1 MAAGQR
7 WAGLGAL
14 GGNGIASVRRCC
26 VYAGQLCIGAG
37 GGRRPVDGT
46 SGFCKHRCAV
56 AAPLLGKHPFQKGT
70 SYVCIWIWF
79 KMFSFFFFFC
89 KLRICRITKKKKNNN
104 QKMHW
109 SIQHRK
115 KGKTHTHT
123 ARIIMQSKET
133 QVAFSG
139 ACQMHTSV
147 HSDLVRLREVQF
159 IPHAPRRQ
167 PRWVDRANSECTG
180 WSESKSNTR
189 VQSTHLDI
197 LRIQPRGHQS

>member
-14 GGNGIASVRRCC
+14 GGNGIASVRAAVFMQGSC
-26 VYAGQLCIGAG
+26 VSALAAAG
-37 GGRRPVDGT
+37 RPVDGT

-79 KMFSFFFFFC
+79 KMFSLFFFFC
-89 KLRICRITKKKKNNN
+89 MLRICRITTKKTNNNN

-115 KGKTHTHT
+115 KGQNTHPHSENYNEVQRNTSRFFRSMLDAYIRPLRPRSTEGGAVHT
-123 ARIIMQSKET
+123 AR
-133 QVAFSG
+133 
-139 ACQMHTSV
+139 
-147 HSDLVRLREVQF
+147 
-159 IPHAPRRQ
+159 P
-167 PRWVDRANSECTG
+167 
-180 WSESKSNTR
+180 
-189 VQSTHLDI
+189 
-197 LRIQPRGHQS
+197 